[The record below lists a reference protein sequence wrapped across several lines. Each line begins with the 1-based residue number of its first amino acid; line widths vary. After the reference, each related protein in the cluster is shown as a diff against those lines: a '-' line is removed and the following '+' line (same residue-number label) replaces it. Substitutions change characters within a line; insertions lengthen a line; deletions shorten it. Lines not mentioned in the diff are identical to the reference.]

1 MILLDTARR
10 PQHIELVALLFS
22 SQTVLALCQWASLI
36 LLTRKINTFFFLQ
49 YPASLGE
56 KHAPYWRQT
65 QFYLYKVRNG
75 SLEKSDSQLS

>member
-56 KHAPYWRQT
+56 KHEDRPSSGCTKWEMEVWKNRIH
-65 QFYLYKVRNG
+65 
-75 SLEKSDSQLS
+75 S